1 MRPKIGL
8 QLYTVRDWTQKDF
21 AGVLQRVADLGYEG
35 VEFAGYGGLDARTL
49 RSLLRELGLMAP
61 SSHVPL
67 ADLEGRLDES
77 LEYAQAAGIE
87 RLVCPW
93 LPAERR
99 TSLDDYRRLAE
110 LLSEIGL
117 KCAEA
122 GLSLCYHNH
131 DFEFEF
137 QDRDGEFALDL
148 LFRETSPDRLQTEID
163 AYWVEYAGHSA
174 EAYLRRYDGR
184 SPLLHIKDME
194 HGPGRHDT
202 DLGRG
207 ALDIP
212 GLLQTAEKVGT
223 EWCFVER
230 DNPQDSLQSATDG
243 LLYLKGIGALSRDG
257 R

>member
-8 QLYTVRDWTQKDF
+8 QLYTVRDRTEKDF

-35 VEFAGYGGLDARTL
+35 VEFAGHGGIDARTL
-49 RSLLRELGLMAP
+49 GHLLRELGLAAP

-67 ADLEGRLDES
+67 ADLEGRLDEA
-77 LEYAQAAGIE
+77 LEYARDAGIQ

-93 LPAERR
+93 LPEARR
-99 TSLDDYRRLAE
+99 KSLDDYRRLAE
-110 LLSEIGL
+110 ILSETGL

-137 QDRDGEFALDL
+137 QDPDGGFALDL
-148 LFRETSPDRLQTEID
+148 LFRRTAPDRLQTELD
-163 AYWVEYAGHSA
+163 AYWVEYAGQSA
-174 EAYLRRYDGR
+174 EAYLSRYSGR

-194 HGPGRHDT
+194 KGPGRKDA

-212 GLLQTAEKVGT
+212 GLLQAAERAGT

-230 DNPQDSLQSATDG
+230 DHPRDSMQSAADSLH
-243 LLYLKGIGALSRDG
+243 YLKGIGALPGGG